1 MLLFVV
7 VVIAQITLTM
17 FLLPQQVLTFALD
30 YANAKHGRWSE
41 KTKILE
47 FQRHYGSSP
56 LDIANIWYD
65 LVHDGGKY
73 LPDELQLKAPKNSS
87 LLSTAT
93 GLCERKCRGEH
104 IWIWVARGLLC

>member
-7 VVIAQITLTM
+7 VVIAQIALMM
-17 FLLPQQVLTFALD
+17 FLSPQQVLTFALD
-30 YANAKHGRWSE
+30 CANAKHGRWSE

-56 LDIANIWYD
+56 IDIADIWYD

-73 LPDELQLKAPKNSS
+73 LPNELQLKAKEKDEKGFRQYI
-87 LLSTAT
+87 A
-93 GLCERKCRGEH
+93 GETFS
-104 IWIWVARGLLC
+104 